1 VLSGRKK
8 GSGLEVV
15 GLRRKERGLSG
26 TYHIAETELGVM
38 KLTTDKVGAGVGG
51 IGAE

>member
-1 VLSGRKK
+1 MLSGRKK